1 MKKEKLVII
10 VRGGVVQ
17 SVLSSSLE
25 YPIEVQVLD
34 YDDSSYMTKQ
44 EQKEQ
49 KELIKKL
56 EEEIK
61 DYYPIY

>member
-1 MKKEKLVII
+1 MKKEKLVVI

-25 YPIEVQVLD
+25 YPIEVEVLD
-34 YDDSSYMTKQ
+34 YDDYKGLQ
-44 EQKEQ
+44 EDDR
-49 KELIKKL
+49 ELELEEFHNL

>member
-1 MKKEKLVII
+1 MKKEKLVVI

-34 YDDSSYMTKQ
+34 YDNYADRVSYAG
-44 EQKEQ
+44 
-49 KELIKKL
+49 KELKEL

>member
-1 MKKEKLVII
+1 MKKENLVVI

-34 YDDSSYMTKQ
+34 YDNYAIGEGDM
-44 EQKEQ
+44 EDEV
-49 KELIKKL
+49 LKKF

>member
-1 MKKEKLVII
+1 MKKEKLVVI

-25 YPIEVQVLD
+25 YPIEVKVLD

>member
-1 MKKEKLVII
+1 MKKENLVVI

>member
-1 MKKEKLVII
+1 MKKEKLVVI

-34 YDDSSYMTKQ
+34 YDNYTDRVSYAG
-44 EQKEQ
+44 
-49 KELIKKL
+49 KELKEF

>member
-1 MKKEKLVII
+1 MKKEKLVVI

-49 KELIKKL
+49 KELSKKL

>member
-25 YPIEVQVLD
+25 YPIEVKVLD

>member
-1 MKKEKLVII
+1 MKKEKLVVI

>member
-1 MKKEKLVII
+1 MKKEKLVVI

-34 YDDSSYMTKQ
+34 YDNYAIGEGDMEDKV
-44 EQKEQ
+44 
-49 KELIKKL
+49 LKKF

>member
-1 MKKEKLVII
+1 MKKEKLVVI

-34 YDDSSYMTKQ
+34 YDNYAIGEGDM
-44 EQKEQ
+44 EDEV
-49 KELIKKL
+49 LKKF